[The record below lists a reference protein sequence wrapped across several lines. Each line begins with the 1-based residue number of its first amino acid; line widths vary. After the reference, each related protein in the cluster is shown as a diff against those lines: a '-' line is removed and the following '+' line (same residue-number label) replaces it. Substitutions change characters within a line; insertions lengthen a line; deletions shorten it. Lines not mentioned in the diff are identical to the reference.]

1 MPELQRTTMNPP
13 GVSPPQGLYSHVARV
28 KAPELV
34 FIAGQVALDA
44 SGNLVGPGDVG
55 AQTTQVFSN
64 LGQILASVGATFR
77 NVVEFN
83 VYLVARS
90 SIQPYIGARTEIL
103 KGAFPDGDYPPS
115 TLVVVDGLAAEEYLV
130 EIKAVAALA

>member
-28 KAPELV
+28 TAPELV

-44 SGNLVGPGDVG
+44 SGSLVGPGDAG
-55 AQTTQVFSN
+55 AQTTQVFCN
-64 LGQILASVGATFR
+64 LGQILTSVGATLR

-83 VYLVARS
+83 LCLVGRS
-90 SIQPYIGARTEIL
+90 SIQRYMGARTEIL
-103 KGAFPDGDYPPS
+103 RGAFPDGDYPPS
-115 TLVVVDGLAAEEYLV
+115 TLLVVDGLASEEYLV

>member
-44 SGNLVGPGDVG
+44 GGNLVGPGDVG

-64 LGQILASVGATFR
+64 LEQILAKGQPLGTW
-77 NVVEFN
+77 
-83 VYLVARS
+83 LS
-90 SIQPYIGARTEIL
+90 STYT
-103 KGAFPDGDYPPS
+103 S
-115 TLVVVDGLAAEEYLV
+115 LADPRFSHT
-130 EIKAVAALA
+130 

>member
-13 GVSPPQGLYSHVARV
+13 GVSSPQGLYSHVARV

-34 FIAGQVALDA
+34 FIAGQVALDG
-44 SGNLVGPGDVG
+44 SGNLVGPGDAG

-64 LGQILASVGATFR
+64 LGQILTSVGATFR

-83 VYLVARS
+83 VYLVGRS
-90 SIQPYIGARTEIL
+90 SIQPYMGARTEIL
-103 KGAFPDGDYPPS
+103 RGAFPDCDYPAPF
-115 TLVVVDGLAAEEYLV
+115 LL
-130 EIKAVAALA
+130 

>member
-13 GVSPPQGLYSHVARV
+13 GVSPPQGPYSHVARV
-28 KAPELV
+28 KTQEFA
-34 FIAGQVALDA
+34 FIAGQVAVDA

-64 LGQILASVGATFR
+64 LEQILAGLGATFG

-83 VYLVARS
+83 IYLVGRS
-90 SIQPYIGARTEIL
+90 SIEPYQQARTEIL
-103 KGAFPDGDYPPS
+103 RDAFPDGDYPPS
-115 TLVVVDGLAAEEYLV
+115 TLVVVDGLATEEYLV